1 MAHKIG
7 KQTIIIDSEIGIKS
21 FAAVGSKKEG
31 EGPLGKNFDI
41 IDEDSRFGEKTW
53 EKAES
58 KMQELAC
65 WKALKKAGAEMK
77 EMDFIFAGDL
87 LNQCIASA
95 FSARGSKVPYIGLYG
110 ACSTFAEALGLS
122 AVFADSAAKNCLAVA
137 SSHFCSAERQYRFP
151 LEYGGQRPPSS
162 QWTATAAGATIVSKD
177 EGKPLIKA
185 VTFGTVEDYGIKDQ
199 NNMGAAMAP
208 AAAATLSQFFK
219 DTYTDPSDYDLIVTG
234 DLGYVGS
241 DLMRKLMER
250 EGFPL
255 GDNYNDC
262 GLMLYEREKQQ
273 VESGASGCGCSASV
287 ICGKILPLLRDG
299 TLKKVVALST
309 GALMSPTS
317 VQQGETIPG
326 VAHLVCLS
334 SEKGGI
340 F

>member
-7 KQTIIIDSEIGIKS
+7 KQTIIIDSEIGIKAS
-21 FAAVGSKKEG
+21 AAVGSKKEG
-31 EGPLGKNFDI
+31 EGPLGKDFDI

-65 WKALKKAGAEMK
+65 WKALKKAGLEMK

-95 FSARGSKVPYIGLYG
+95 FSVRGSNIPYIGLYG
-110 ACSTFAEALGLS
+110 ACSTFAEAVGLS
-122 AVFADSAAKNCLAVA
+122 AVFTDSTAKNCLAVA

-162 QWTATAAGATIVSKD
+162 QWTATAAGAAIVSKG
-177 EGKPLIKA
+177 EGNPFIKA
-185 VTFGTVEDYGIKDQ
+185 VTFGTVEDLGINDQ

-208 AAAATLSQFFK
+208 AAAKTLSQFFR
-219 DTYTDPSDYDLIVTG
+219 DTYSEPSDYDLIVTG
-234 DLGYVGS
+234 DLGFVGYN
-241 DLMRKLMER
+241 LMLELMKK

-255 GDNYNDC
+255 GENYNDC

-287 ICGKILPLLRDG
+287 LSGHILPKLRSG
-299 TLKKVVALST
+299 VLKSVLALST

-326 VAHLVCLS
+326 IAHLICFS
-334 SEKGGI
+334 NEKGGI